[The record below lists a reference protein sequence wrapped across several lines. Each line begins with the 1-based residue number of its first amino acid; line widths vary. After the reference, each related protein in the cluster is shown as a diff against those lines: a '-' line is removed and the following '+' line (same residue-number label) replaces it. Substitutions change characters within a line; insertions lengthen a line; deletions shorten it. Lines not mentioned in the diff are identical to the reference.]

1 MPTTTSLEKKRALGN
16 PGKRALPDI
25 SETHSLEPLGDTP
38 PMLGEAGR
46 VLWEKMT
53 TTVPWLAESDRP
65 LMIMLCEKED
75 RRTRMVAQLEEEP
88 LVLASPRTG
97 TAYGNPIVGML
108 STIETDMVK
117 IYTQLCMSPAE
128 RTRLGL
134 AEVKAKSTL
143 EKLRAQREKR
153 G

>member
-1 MPTTTSLEKKRALGN
+1 MPLPTPLEKKRALGN

-25 SETHSLEPLGDTP
+25 SETHALEPLGDVP
-38 PMLGEAGR
+38 PMLGDHGR
-46 VLWEKMT
+46 VLWQKMT
-53 TTVPWLAESDRP
+53 TSVPWLAESDRP

-75 RRTRMVAQLEEEP
+75 RRARMVAQLEEEP

-97 TAYGNPIVGML
+97 TAYNNPLVGML

-117 IYTQLCMSPAE
+117 IFAQLCMSPAE

>member
-1 MPTTTSLEKKRALGN
+1 MPLPTPLEKKRALGN

-25 SETHSLEPLGDTP
+25 SETHALEPLGDIP
-38 PMLGEAGR
+38 PTLGEHGR
-46 VLWEKMT
+46 ALWEKMKNS
-53 TTVPWLAESDRP
+53 VPWLAESDTP
-65 LMIMLCEKED
+65 LMITLCEKED
-75 RRTRMVAQLEEEP
+75 RRARMVAQLEEEP

-97 TAYGNPIVGML
+97 TAYGNPLVGML
-108 STIETDMVK
+108 STLETDMVK
-117 IYTQLCMSPAE
+117 IYAQLCMSPAE

-143 EKLRAQREKR
+143 EKLRAQRENR